1 MYSDTKKKVTN
12 YNTSKQ
18 VKTCNKIYCLI
29 AEIKQ
34 AALVLIGVVCIASVL
49 LITSGSAKS
58 EHRNSFASMDQYK
71 SQIYNI
77 LNRID
82 QMPKESNINNKQVLG
97 VKMKTDIN
105 KNAYN
110 QYIDQ
115 INHLEQ
121 ESSQIYQEL
130 GSQKDI
136 TGGKDEFN
144 KMLSD
149 LDSFIIDTK
158 LYYEN
163 YYIFNNI
170 TTNIQNK
177 SIEIIQNDLLT
188 LTNQI
193 PDLHEEINKLKRLGI
208 ADEDWIKEL
217 ENFTNSV
224 TATQI
229 SLENSEEI
237 DKNLINTK
245 KYYQKVFQPTFK
257 TAYLL
262 KNIETAKYELLME
275 IGNFEQWQSNYIK
288 SENSMRLE
296 SGSTI
301 IIKKR

>member
-58 EHRNSFASMDQYK
+58 EHRNSFVSMDQYK

-105 KNAYN
+105 KNIYN

-115 INHLEQ
+115 INYLEQ

-170 TTNIQNK
+170 TTSIQNK

-193 PDLHEEINKLKRLGI
+193 PELHEEINKLKMLGI

-217 ENFTNSV
+217 EKFTNSV

-245 KYYQKVFQPTFK
+245 KYYQKVFQPIFK
-257 TAYLL
+257 TNYLL
-262 KNIETAKYELLME
+262 KNIETAKHELLTE

-288 SENSMRLE
+288 SENSMQLE